1 MVAVST
7 SASTRVSYLLPEEVV
22 QRLLWVC
29 WMTLWRDASSLAGWA
44 GNAPVGLS
52 LHGVSGRLVR
62 VHSIYMLI
70 PTMLISDV
78 GCIEWFAPQL
88 TAIAN
93 TAAASSTLD
102 LHISIFVTCI
112 CNPDAVP
119 PIPNSDVTIFRPS
132 VTSILRELTTP
143 PSAACDDAASLSSLT
158 SSAAEHADMEE
169 LAEKAV
175 KCKLPWAGLGGG
187 VAVCASGPETLIR
200 ESQNAV
206 AKLGV
211 MKGRELGGIALHTEL
226 FAL

>member
-1 MVAVST
+1 
-7 SASTRVSYLLPEEVV
+7 
-22 QRLLWVC
+22 
-29 WMTLWRDASSLAGWA
+29 
-44 GNAPVGLS
+44 
-52 LHGVSGRLVR
+52 
-62 VHSIYMLI
+62 MLI
-70 PTMLISDV
+70 LDV

-158 SSAAEHADMEE
+158 SSAIEQADMEV

-175 KCKLPWAGLGGG
+175 KCKLPWTGFGGG